1 MAKKKIAFTIWQDF
15 ENGGLDM
22 EVKNHTVTP
31 EWTAAVLYMIFNRY
45 LQAVPDNRQNEFVK
59 ETMNT
64 FNWLF
69 KDQIGYTLMKLD
81 EADENHRR
89 KNE

>member
-1 MAKKKIAFTIWQDF
+1 
-15 ENGGLDM
+15 M
-22 EVKNHTVTP
+22 EVERHDITP
-31 EWTAAVLYMIFNRY
+31 EWTAAVLYTIFNRY
-45 LQAVPDNRQNEFVK
+45 LQIVPDSKQNEFVK
-59 ETMNT
+59 ETMDT

>member
-1 MAKKKIAFTIWQDF
+1 MSEKIKAFTIWQHI
-15 ENGGLDM
+15 ETGDM
-22 EVKNHTVTP
+22 TMEAKRHEITP
-31 EWTAAVLYMIFNRY
+31 KWTAAVLYTIFNRY
-45 LQAVPDNRQNEFVK
+45 LQIVPDNDQNEFVK
-59 ETMNT
+59 ETMDT

-81 EADENHRR
+81 EADENNRR